1 MCATTHGSSASE
13 KADYTAT
20 KFVEFV
26 EKNITDTPQ
35 CD

>member
-13 KADYTAT
+13 KAAP